1 MRIFSL
7 MIGNIC
13 AVKWSNYILD
23 GVALL
28 LIIGYTIVCAKR
40 GFVECFFGF
49 VSVTVSLILAITF
62 AKGVVS
68 VTGDL
73 FGLRGVLEN
82 SFTKSFSKV
91 NGFTVVVSE
100 EGLEGALEEQNMP
113 AILINLVMKWFGSGA
128 DFPAGTTVAMVLA
141 QTCSRLLCLLIAGIA
156 IFLVSFIV
164 LLCLRKLLSALVKSI
179 HLLGFVNALLG
190 AAVGVLQALL
200 IIYAVLAVVA
210 LVPTAAVEG
219 YLSDSLFLGVLYEN
233 NLLIKCLGLL
243 L

>member
-1 MRIFSL
+1 MGDFSWA
-7 MIGNIC
+7 IRNIC

-23 GVALL
+23 AVALL

-40 GFVECFFGF
+40 GFVECFFSF
-49 VSVTVSLILAITF
+49 VSVTVSVILAITF
-62 AKGVVS
+62 AKGLVS
-68 VTGDL
+68 VTKDL
-73 FGLRGVLEN
+73 FGLRETLEN

-91 NGFTVVVSE
+91 DGFTVVVSAD
-100 EGLEGALEEQNMP
+100 GLESALEEQNMP

-141 QTCSRLLCLLIAGIA
+141 QTCARLLCLLIAGVA

-164 LLCLRKLLSALVKSI
+164 LFCLRKLLSALVESI
-179 HLLGFVNALLG
+179 KILGFVDSILG
-190 AAVGVLQALL
+190 AAVGVFQALL

-210 LVPTAAVEG
+210 LIPTAAVEG